1 MDDSNQKDFDPVVV
15 SFGPYH
21 HGKSNLHLAEEFKR
35 TSLRIYASYCDGKSI
50 EDLRMKVRTSVF
62 WCPTPMIDEISDTL
76 RLRVYELFCRRRS
89 TSVGNGTL
97 PAMEISI
104 SSRIIKMKIVSDIPA
119 VAAGQPSLAAGKS
132 VLEVINEVRMCYD
145 EDSTNEYDDEK
156 LMEMMLL
163 DGCLLL
169 VMMEWVINTISCPSL
184 FNFSR
189 FIGRIASS
197 DGGLGLVFL
206 TKKNTTQTEDPR
218 EYTRSFRSVTEI
230 KAKGIFTSK
239 SQTHINFKSRCLYGK
254 LDIPPLVIG
263 RATKSSLL
271 NLIAYEMCPN
281 NPNDFGVTSYV
292 RFMKMLIQHSDDVKE
307 LCTNQIL
314 HNFMCKDD
322 KEVVT
327 MFKDIIASPVN
338 VYASQMVEQK
348 IQKHYN
354 SQARTLIVEVIT
366 KYLNRPWKVIALLT
380 ATVLLI
386 SSLAQTYFTIYH
398 RK

>member
-50 EDLRMKVRTSVF
+50 EDLRMKEAEYKRWKWSGFGRFRIRTFKISLNLGLLDSNLIKIENTPSVYAKF
-62 WCPTPMIDEISDTL
+62 VPNE
-76 RLRVYELFCRRRS
+76 
-89 TSVGNGTL
+89 
-97 PAMEISI
+97 
-104 SSRIIKMKIVSDIPA
+104 
-119 VAAGQPSLAAGKS
+119 

-327 MFKDIIASPVN
+327 MFKDIIAPPVN